1 MLLHAYAFQTEGNS
15 INHLCRPHA
24 PQNCTPCHR
33 THTHAPLE
41 QTSEE
46 SESQRAEE
54 QGVSPNDADT
64 VAGGKIPKL
73 LPRSVTVVPDTGGA
87 LDGTTPMT
95 TAMSNEKEAMALVS
109 DDATESVI
117 VAEVPG
123 AAGGVRQ
130 TTEEDASQP
139 SESPAVSPMRA

>member
-1 MLLHAYAFQTEGNS
+1 M
-15 INHLCRPHA
+15 
-24 PQNCTPCHR
+24 
-33 THTHAPLE
+33 
-41 QTSEE
+41 
-46 SESQRAEE
+46 
-54 QGVSPNDADT
+54 SPNDADT

-95 TAMSNEKEAMALVS
+95 TAMSNEKEAIALVS

-123 AAGGVRQ
+123 AAGGVSGRGAG
-130 TTEEDASQP
+130 EHDLEKYSSIGGGIGRDLS
-139 SESPAVSPMRA
+139 SFM

>member
-1 MLLHAYAFQTEGNS
+1 
-15 INHLCRPHA
+15 
-24 PQNCTPCHR
+24 
-33 THTHAPLE
+33 
-41 QTSEE
+41 
-46 SESQRAEE
+46 
-54 QGVSPNDADT
+54 VSPNDADT

-95 TAMSNEKEAMALVS
+95 TAMSNEKEAKALVS